1 MQNMQNNQQKL
12 DEFQARMSHWVASQG
27 LVFQLMHGGSVQG
40 ARSTIFG
47 WVARMCLRVMILLL
61 VGGLIFLF
69 YLIRRPSSELFN
81 ARVSEALEDATGAS
95 HTSNLGLISRKAGYF
110 ELTSLDM
117 KGGEDSFFDRIRLR
131 NAKTRMGFLSWWRA
145 SLRWPIPLEMITD
158 WDGEEV
164 VIGSLNLSV
173 KSGSE
178 DSDGAAIYQTI
189 FNKGEKFSFD
199 RVEVQNASLSWGY
212 SELTEG
218 KIENSRLSAQRKGE
232 GWSVIF
238 KGGTFSQNWLKDLE
252 IEKLECELTREGFEI
267 TDGRLRG
274 REGVGVLTL
283 NAKVTGPVTGPQ
295 VSGSGTMQGI
305 PFDSYLDDEVR
316 PFVGGRLS
324 GNFNLGGSPYKAVT
338 MAAQIVLGTDDEIV
352 IRDKIKLLDAIS
364 LVDRYRSYKK
374 VRFRAGRFNFE
385 TGKKVATFTE
395 ISLEAADHMKLEGEF
410 ISRPPATQE
419 VTDAI
424 YFDEHGTAP
433 PPSADNKEADEL
445 PEEVDAADFNL
456 KDAAKAAREES
467 DSDQKIKTI
476 FQSEIFGLEVMR
488 REEEAR
494 ARYRRI
500 PFLQGV
506 LRMGLHAKAFEPSRS
521 RELAEIYP
529 IDDKSGFRWLEIDLD
544 QGLPSAGIEA
554 AEKILLHAK
563 D

>member
-1 MQNMQNNQQKL
+1 MQNNQQKL

-47 WVARMCLRVMILLL
+47 WLARMCLRVMILLL

-81 ARVSEALEDATGAS
+81 ARVSEALEDATGATHKS
-95 HTSNLGLISRKAGYF
+95 LDVHNKWIETPLGLISRKAGYL

-117 KGGEDSFFDRIRLR
+117 KGGEDSFFDWVRLR
-131 NAKTRMGFLSWWRA
+131 NAKTRMGFLA
-145 SLRWPIPLEMITD
+145 GMVTD

-178 DSDGAAIYQTI
+178 DADGAAIYQTL
-189 FNKGEKFSFD
+189 FNKGEKFIFD
-199 RVEVQNASLSWGY
+199 RVEVQDASLSWGY
-212 SELTEG
+212 SEVTAG

-324 GNFNLGGSPYKAVT
+324 GNFNLGGSPYISSGVT
-338 MAAQIVLGTDDEIV
+338 MAAQIVLGADDEIV

-385 TGKKVATFTE
+385 TGKKVAAFTE
-395 ISLEAADHMKLEGEF
+395 ISLEATDHMKLEGEF

-424 YFDEHGTAP
+424 YFDEHGTAR

-445 PEEVDAADFNL
+445 LEEVDAADFNL

-476 FQSEIFGLEVMR
+476 FQSEVFGLEVMR

>member
-1 MQNMQNNQQKL
+1 MKK
-12 DEFQARMSHWVASQG
+12 A
-27 LVFQLMHGGSVQG
+27 
-40 ARSTIFG
+40 
-47 WVARMCLRVMILLL
+47 LLL
-61 VGGLIFLF
+61 FAALLVAGCGEKS
-69 YLIRRPSSELFN
+69 SSEGSESASEKPTAPSESAEPSADTAKSPPAEPPSEESSDTPKSLSD
-81 ARVSEALEDATGAS
+81 ADVERLLKEALQDAMGVEENGIS
-95 HTSNLGLISRKAGYF
+95 LGPTTRKDGYL
-110 ELTSLDM
+110 ELSSLDM
-117 KGGEDSFFDRIRLR
+117 EGGEDSFFNRVRLR
-131 NAKTRMGFLSWWRA
+131 NAKTRMGFLA
-145 SLRWPIPLEMITD
+145 GIVAD

-164 VIGSLNLSV
+164 VIESLDLSV
-173 KSGSE
+173 KPGSE
-178 DSDGAAIYQTI
+178 DADGARIYQAI

-199 RVEVQNASLSWGY
+199 RVEVLNASFSWGY
-212 SELTEG
+212 SEVTEG

-238 KGGTFSQNWLKDLE
+238 EGGTFSQNWLKDLE
-252 IEKLECELTREGFEI
+252 IEKMKCELTREGFEI
-267 TDGRLRG
+267 VEGRLRG

-283 NAKVTGPVTGPQ
+283 KAKVTGPVTGPQ

-305 PFDSYLDDEVR
+305 PFDSFLKDGVR

-324 GNFNLGGSPYKAVT
+324 GTFNLSGSPYLSSGISV
-338 MAAQIVLGTDDEIV
+338 AAQIVLEADDEIV

-364 LVDRYRSYKK
+364 LVDRYRSYKE
-374 VRFRAGRFNFE
+374 VRFRAGSFNFE
-385 TGKKVATFTE
+385 TGKKVAAFTD
-395 ISLEAADHMKLEGEF
+395 INLEATDHMKLEGEF
-410 ISRPPATQE
+410 ISRPPSIQE

-424 YFDEHGTAP
+424 YFDEHGTAA

-445 PEEVDAADFNL
+445 PEEVDAGDFNL

-467 DSDQKIKTI
+467 DSGERIKRI
-476 FQSEIFGLEVMR
+476 FQSEVFGQEVIR

-500 PFLQGV
+500 PFLQG
-506 LRMGLHAKAFEPSRS
+506 LLKMGLHAKAFEPSRS

>member
-1 MQNMQNNQQKL
+1 MQNNQQKL

-95 HTSNLGLISRKAGYF
+95 HTSDLGLISRKAGYL

-117 KGGEDSFFDRIRLR
+117 EGGEDSFFDRIRLR

-145 SLRWPIPLEMITD
+145 SLRWPIPLEMVTD

-178 DSDGAAIYQTI
+178 DADGAAIYQTL
-189 FNKGEKFSFD
+189 FNKGEKFFFD

-212 SELTEG
+212 SEVTAG

-324 GNFNLGGSPYKAVT
+324 GNFNLGGSPYISSGVT
-338 MAAQIVLGTDDEIV
+338 MAAQIVLGADDEIV

-385 TGKKVATFTE
+385 TGKKVAAFTE
-395 ISLEAADHMKLEGEF
+395 ISLEATDHMKLEGEF

-424 YFDEHGTAP
+424 YFDEHGTAR

-476 FQSEIFGLEVMR
+476 FQSEVFGLEVMR

>member
-1 MQNMQNNQQKL
+1 MQNNQQKL

-95 HTSNLGLISRKAGYF
+95 HTSDLGLISRKAGYF

-117 KGGEDSFFDRIRLR
+117 EGGEDSFFDRIRLR

-145 SLRWPIPLEMITD
+145 SLRWPIPLEMVTD

-178 DSDGAAIYQTI
+178 DADGAAIYQTL
-189 FNKGEKFSFD
+189 FNKGEKFFFD

-212 SELTEG
+212 SEVTAG

-324 GNFNLGGSPYKAVT
+324 GNFNLGGSPYISSGVT
-338 MAAQIVLGTDDEIV
+338 MAAQIVLGADDEIV

-374 VRFRAGRFNFE
+374 VRFRSGRFNFE
-385 TGKKVATFTE
+385 TGKKVAAFTE
-395 ISLEAADHMKLEGEF
+395 ISLEATDHMKLEGEF

-424 YFDEHGTAP
+424 YFDEHGTVR

>member
-1 MQNMQNNQQKL
+1 MQNNQQKF
-12 DEFQARMSHWVASQG
+12 DEFQARMSHWVTSQG
-27 LVFQLMHGGSVQG
+27 LVFQLLHGRAMQG
-40 ARSTIFG
+40 ASSTIFG
-47 WVARMCLRVMILLL
+47 WMARMGLRIMILFL
-61 VGGLIFLF
+61 VACLIFLF
-69 YLIRRPSSELFN
+69 YLISRPSSDRFN
-81 ARVSEALEDATGAS
+81 ARVEEALEDAMGGVMTVP
-95 HTSNLGLISRKAGYF
+95 LGPTTRKDGYL
-110 ELTSLDM
+110 ELSSLDM
-117 KGGEDSFFDRIRLR
+117 EGGEDSFFDQARDGKPGLRLR
-131 NAKTRMGFLSWWRA
+131 NAKTRMGLLA
-145 SLRWPIPLEMITD
+145 GIGAD

-164 VIGSLNLSV
+164 VIESLDLSV

-178 DSDGAAIYQTI
+178 DADGARIYQAI

-199 RVEVQNASLSWGY
+199 RVEVLNASLSWGY
-212 SELTEG
+212 SELTAG

-238 KGGTFSQNWLKDLE
+238 EGGTFSQNWLKDLE

-316 PFVGGRLS
+316 SFVGGRLS

-338 MAAQIVLGTDDEIV
+338 MAAQIVLGADDEIV

-385 TGKKVATFTE
+385 TGKKVAAFTE
-395 ISLEAADHMKLEGEF
+395 INLEAADHMKLEGEF
-410 ISRPPATQE
+410 ISRPPAAKE
-419 VTDAI
+419 VSDAI

-433 PPSADNKEADEL
+433 PPSEDNEETDEL
-445 PEEVDAADFNL
+445 PEEVDAVEFNL

-467 DSDQKIKTI
+467 DSD
-476 FQSEIFGLEVMR
+476 
-488 REEEAR
+488 
-494 ARYRRI
+494 
-500 PFLQGV
+500 
-506 LRMGLHAKAFEPSRS
+506 
-521 RELAEIYP
+521 
-529 IDDKSGFRWLEIDLD
+529 
-544 QGLPSAGIEA
+544 
-554 AEKILLHAK
+554 
-563 D
+563 